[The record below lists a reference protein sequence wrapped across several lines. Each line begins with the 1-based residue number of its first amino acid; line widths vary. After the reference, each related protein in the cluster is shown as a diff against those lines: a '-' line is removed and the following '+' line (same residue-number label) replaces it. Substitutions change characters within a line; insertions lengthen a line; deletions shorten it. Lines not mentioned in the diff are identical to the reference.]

1 MIVKILIISIV
12 SISLIYLV
20 ACTGGITTAPDAST
34 DAPANIFSNT
44 GSGETSTTT
53 NPVGNPAE
61 SIFNVDDIARSP
73 ERFTGQIIVEGVVS
87 SVTPEQDTIGLI
99 DSREYASC
107 KVVTCSS
114 FILPVQWSGFMPQV
128 EDKVQI
134 TGSIEKFGEKY
145 IFVANRLENSI
156 P

>member
-12 SISLIYLV
+12 SISLIHLV
-20 ACTGGITTAPDAST
+20 ACTGGITTAPDASK

-44 GSGETSTTT
+44 ESGET
-53 NPVGNPAE
+53 GNPAE

-145 IFVANRLENSI
+145 IFVANRLENSF